1 MEKNYTFKNKHGGI
15 KMINLTKYEKCL
27 LLVIAKDEYN
37 QPNGDWDW
45 DDPPSRSD
53 LDVWTNVESWKNE
66 MNYAMGKKADV
77 AFTVPEVKGFLD
89 SLVKKGLIWC
99 SKESAKK
106 ENDETTGFTELGY
119 GTIIELKKEAVMATT
134 ATPTK
139 KKTRSKSALCST

>member
-1 MEKNYTFKNKHGGI
+1 
-15 KMINLTKYEKCL
+15 MINLTKYEKCL

-119 GTIIELKKEAVMATT
+119 GTIIELKKE
-134 ATPTK
+134 
-139 KKTRSKSALCST
+139 LLF